1 MKELK
6 VSEVFANAMSVY
18 KSRFWFFVGATLFAA
33 LLAFLGGAL
42 FVFVLGMALLVTYL
56 LTTAQDRFYL
66 RSCRGENVKLVSLFD
81 TAKDLKSVKRVFCAR
96 GWADLWILIW
106 GLIPV
111 AGIVFAIIRY
121 YEYSF
126 VTYLISDREDLTAT
140 ELKEESK
147 RLTQGYKGKM
157 FLIDFLFWLAIA
169 VIVGILSLLGLI
181 PYVGYAFMA
190 IATLFV
196 AASTVFIPPLLHI
209 IHAEIYLSL
218 TNGEAREEKK
228 DEEVANDYSEEEE
241 AAKLESVLPTA

>member
-33 LLAFLGGAL
+33 LLAILGGAL

-126 VTYLISDREDLTAT
+126 VTYLISDREDLSAT

-147 RLTQGYKGKM
+147 RLTQGYKGN
-157 FLIDFLFWLAIA
+157 
-169 VIVGILSLLGLI
+169 V
-181 PYVGYAFMA
+181 PYR
-190 IATLFV
+190 LFV
-196 AASTVFIPPLLHI
+196 LACGRRDSRHSVVVRTYSLRRVCVYGDCDVVRCRVHRVYSAASSYHSRGNISFV
-209 IHAEIYLSL
+209 
-218 TNGEAREEKK
+218 
-228 DEEVANDYSEEEE
+228 D
-241 AAKLESVLPTA
+241 